1 MFQVPVVLCAFEYM
15 ITFNMATLE
24 VAYMI
29 MTILQIRKQAQ
40 RSAVESKQWNK
51 DSNSGGRRSRDHA
64 LWLEAG
70 VGGLVLS

>member
-1 MFQVPVVLCAFEYM
+1 MFQVPVMLCAFEY
-15 ITFNMATLE
+15 ITTFNGATLE
-24 VAYMI
+24 VAYVI
-29 MTILQIRKQAQ
+29 MAILQIRKQAQ
-40 RSAVESKQWNK
+40 RSAVESKQCSK